1 MKLLIR
7 YFTINNNQ
15 FQQQAKDDASV
26 KWICVEEPTQEE
38 IQFLITNFALPTD
51 YVTGVLDDEEN
62 SRFEGLQD
70 DGLKTPA
77 LLLLQYPFAFISPS
91 GYPQT
96 SAYPISMILTSDD
109 KILTIANHQPAFIQ
123 QITQLPFAAGAHF
136 QEQMVLHFAWQ
147 IALSYHHFLKK
158 MQGATNKLESEL
170 KVSTENSQLYQIMDI
185 KKGLVYFEAAIE
197 ANQTV
202 LQDMKEADLFAG
214 LEMQAHD
221 VLVEI
226 KQSLTTTRIQLTLL
240 DKMSETFSAIVSNN
254 LNNVMKILTSLTI
267 VLTIPTIMGGIFGM
281 NVKLPFA
288 NREDAFWW
296 IFAITTVICL
306 ISIRALKKKSLL

>member
-1 MKLLIR
+1 MIR
-7 YFTINNNQ
+7 YFAINNNQ
-15 FQQQAKDDASV
+15 FQQQAKDDSSV
-26 KWICVEEPTQEE
+26 RWICVEEPTQEE
-38 IQFLITNFALPTD
+38 IQFLITNFALPAD

-62 SRFEGLQD
+62 SRFEGLQH
-70 DGLKTPA
+70 DGLKAPA
-77 LLLLQYPFAFISPS
+77 LLLLQYPFAVISPS

-96 SAYPISMILTSDD
+96 STYPISMIMTSDE
-109 KILTIANHQPAFIQ
+109 KILTIANHQPDFIQ
-123 QITQLPFAAGAHF
+123 KLTQLAFHEGEHF
-136 QEQMVLHFAWQ
+136 QERMVLHFAWQ

-158 MQGATNKLESEL
+158 MQTETNKLEREL
-170 KVSTENSQLYQIMDI
+170 KVSTENSQLYQIMEI

-202 LQDMKEADLFAG
+202 LDDMKNINTFAG
-214 LEMQAHD
+214 IEAQAHD

-296 IFAITTVICL
+296 IFAITAVICL
-306 ISIRALKKKSLL
+306 VSIRALKKKSLL